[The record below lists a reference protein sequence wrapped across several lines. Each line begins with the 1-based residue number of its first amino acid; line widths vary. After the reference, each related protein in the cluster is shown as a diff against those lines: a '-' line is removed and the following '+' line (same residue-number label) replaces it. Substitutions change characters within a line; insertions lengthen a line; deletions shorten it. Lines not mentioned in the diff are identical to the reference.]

1 MKSGSTPPVETAQ
14 YQKRRR
20 VLAILSLVALTALL
34 GWLTYWLSKH
44 FLTFQDSPE
53 AFKAFVESYG
63 WTGRFVALGIQ
74 ILQVIVSLIPGE
86 LVEVGIGY
94 SFGAIE
100 GTLICLA
107 GVAIASSLVFLLV
120 KRLGIRLVE
129 LFISREKIDQLRFIN
144 SEKKLKRLVFI
155 LFFIPG
161 TPKDLLTYFV
171 GLTRIKL
178 HEFLIITLIARIPS
192 LASSTIG
199 GNLIQREAYGQ
210 AALLFAVTGI
220 ISLGGMLIYN
230 RIVNYRNRK
239 KEERNAE
246 KSTDA

>member
-1 MKSGSTPPVETAQ
+1 MQRPDETVQ

-20 VLAILSLVALTALL
+20 AIAIGSLVIVVALFS
-34 GWLTYWLSKH
+34 WLTY
-44 FLTFQDSPE
+44 FLTKQFLVFDQSPE
-53 AFKAFVESYG
+53 EFKNFVEGYG

-74 ILQVIVSLIPGE
+74 VLQVIVSLIPGE

-94 SFGAIE
+94 TFGAIE
-100 GTLICLA
+100 GTLLCMA

-129 LFISREKIDQLRFIN
+129 LFISREKINELRFIN
-144 SEKKLKRLVFI
+144 SEKKLKRFIFI

-178 HEFLIITLIARIPS
+178 HEFLIISLIARIPS
-192 LASSTIG
+192 LVSSTIG
-199 GNLIQREAYGQ
+199 GNLIQQKSYGG
-210 AALLFAVTGI
+210 AVCMFVITGA
-220 ISLGGMLIYN
+220 ISLAGMLAYN
-230 RIVNYRNRK
+230 RIVSFRNRK
-239 KEERNAE
+239 KASNQDMPKADE
-246 KSTDA
+246 